1 MLVHHQQWSATHTIT
16 TIELSIEHLL
26 TAVTGVLA
34 LLLLPVIQ
42 KSETSLPELAPASAT
57 RPPRCCPHTEEWAGN
72 GETAWGT

>member
-1 MLVHHQQWSATHTIT
+1 MLVHHQQWSVTHTIT

-42 KSETSLPELAPASAT
+42 KSENSLPQLSAASTT
-57 RPPRCCPHTEEWAGN
+57 RPPRCRPRTEEWTGH
-72 GETAWGT
+72 GQTAWGT